1 MCFYNIDPIWF
12 ESFSFLKKKKIKK
25 KKKRKKKEKKKL
37 MKIIPQSMTM
47 IFPLY
52 LIIAPVLPLLF
63 LFPGIRASS
72 LFKTSKKKLEE
83 YEWN

>member
-1 MCFYNIDPIWF
+1 
-12 ESFSFLKKKKIKK
+12 
-25 KKKRKKKEKKKL
+25 

-83 YEWN
+83 YE